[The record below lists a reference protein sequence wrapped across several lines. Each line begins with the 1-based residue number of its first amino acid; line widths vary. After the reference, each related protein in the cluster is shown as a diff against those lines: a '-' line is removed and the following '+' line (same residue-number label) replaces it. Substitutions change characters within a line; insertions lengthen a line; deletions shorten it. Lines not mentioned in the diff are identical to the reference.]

1 MNTPAH
7 VVLNLLCLGR
17 DAQANM
23 LTPVVL
29 GAILPDAP
37 MFWFYAVEKWIR
49 KTPEALIWRESYHQ
63 LHWQN
68 FIDLFNSLPLMGV
81 GLLIS
86 LWSQSTF
93 GLLLFGS
100 MVLHIVGD
108 FPLHHDDAHRHFFP
122 FSNWRFQSPISY
134 WDPNHYGHIVTL
146 LEILAVIMSCFV
158 LFQGY
163 DSWIGRLVIGA
174 VGLIYGLFFVYVFVV
189 WVP

>member
-49 KTPEALIWRESYHQ
+49 KTPEALIWQESYHQ

-146 LEILAVIMSCFV
+146 LEILAVIMSCLV

-163 DSWIGRLVIGA
+163 DSWIGRLVIGV